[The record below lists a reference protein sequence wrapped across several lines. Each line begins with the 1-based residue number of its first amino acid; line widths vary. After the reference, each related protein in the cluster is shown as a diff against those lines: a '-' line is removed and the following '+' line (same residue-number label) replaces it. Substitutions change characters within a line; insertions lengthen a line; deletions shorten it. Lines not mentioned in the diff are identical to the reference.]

1 MALDTSRPR
10 DQDPVGDLPSYIREN
25 RVAVNAIVAGASD
38 IAQTNLSIDPATV
51 SLVVGTDLSLAGF
64 ESVVVTGLGVATI
77 ATITGGTDGQVKI
90 FIFQDA
96 NIAFTDGDARIN
108 GVFYLNQM
116 PAGID
121 FNATRDDVLV
131 LRNIGGDGA
140 GVEGYWK
147 ELYRDISNKP

>member
-25 RVAVNAIVAGASD
+25 RVAIAALVAGTG
-38 IAQTNLSIDPATV
+38 IAQTNLSIAAATV
-51 SLVVGTDLSLAGF
+51 SLTVGTDISADGF

-77 ATITGGTDGQVKI
+77 ATITGGLDGQVKI
-90 FIFQDA
+90 FIFQDS
-96 NIAFTDGDARIN
+96 NISFLDGDARVN
-108 GVFYLNQM
+108 GVFYLNQL
-116 PAGID
+116 PAGIN
-121 FNATRDDVLV
+121 FAGTPDDVLA

-147 ELYRDISNKP
+147 ELYRTISNKP

>member
-10 DQDPVGDLPSYIREN
+10 DQDEVSTLPSYTREN
-25 RVAVNAIVAGASD
+25 RVAIAALVAGTG
-38 IAQTNLSIDPATV
+38 IAQTNLSIAAATV
-51 SLVVGTDLSLAGF
+51 SLVVGTDISADGF
-64 ESVVVTGLGVATI
+64 ESVVVTGLGIATI

-96 NIAFTDGDARIN
+96 NIAFIDGDARVN
-108 GVFYLNQM
+108 GVFYLNQL
-116 PAGID
+116 PAGGN

-147 ELYRDISNKP
+147 ELYRAISVKP